1 MKASEYTGTLR
12 RMLSYIRPYRSYLA
26 LSIAAA
32 LISVAS
38 MLVFPLLAGRAV
50 DAISQWEAGPFFR
63 AVIAMALSAGLTAL
77 FQFLQN
83 LSNNRMAYLISRDMR
98 RDLFSKLQRLP
109 LSYIDSHPHGDVS
122 SRMINDVDQVSDGLL
137 MGFTQLFSGVL
148 TILGTLICM
157 LTVSWIVTL
166 VVVVVTPVS
175 LFTASFIARRTYSF
189 FYSQS
194 EAKGRQTSFIDEMVS
209 GASVVAAYSMEGETQ
224 RRFDEINHHFSR
236 VSLLAVF
243 YSSLTNPVT
252 RFVNSLVY
260 MGVALSG
267 GLSCVYGL
275 MSVGG
280 LSSILTYAS
289 QYAKPFNEISGGD
302 D

>member
-137 MGFTQLFSGVL
+137 MGFTQLFPE
-148 TILGTLICM
+148 C
-157 LTVSWIVTL
+157 
-166 VVVVVTPVS
+166 
-175 LFTASFIARRTYSF
+175 
-189 FYSQS
+189 
-194 EAKGRQTSFIDEMVS
+194 
-209 GASVVAAYSMEGETQ
+209 
-224 RRFDEINHHFSR
+224 
-236 VSLLAVF
+236 
-243 YSSLTNPVT
+243 
-252 RFVNSLVY
+252 
-260 MGVALSG
+260 
-267 GLSCVYGL
+267 
-275 MSVGG
+275 
-280 LSSILTYAS
+280 
-289 QYAKPFNEISGGD
+289 
-302 D
+302 